1 MQFATEELQEF
12 YVEFEDEFTLFSRF
26 TRTCSEAINKH
37 TQNDLN

>member
-12 YVEFEDEFTLFSRF
+12 YVEFEDEFTLFF
-26 TRTCSEAINKH
+26 KIYKNMFEAINKH

>member
-12 YVEFEDEFTLFSRF
+12 YIEEEVYPLFSRF

>member
-12 YVEFEDEFTLFSRF
+12 YIEFEESLPSFSRF